1 MSSRVCGPVSVFCAW
16 RPATRANSWRPLAC
30 ERCRPVRVHRALS
43 STCSRAGG
51 HSSTPWPRMA
61 SATTATFAAPATTT
75 DDRRRRS
82 SNKDTRCAMANAL
95 TAQLQQPEI
104 DAMPFAER
112 LALLVDI
119 QHSAML
125 TAALAQRLTRAGMRQ
140 SACMENLDLRTP
152 LGLDR
157 STMQALASGLWIR
170 QHRNVLIS
178 GAAGI
183 GKSWIACALGNQAA
197 RDGVSVLYKR
207 LSRLLDELAVA
218 RLHGRQAR
226 MLKTLAR
233 TRLLI
238 LDDWAMVKLT
248 ADQRRDLMEV
258 IDDRH
263 DRGSTI
269 VATQIPQDSWHLQIG
284 DPTYAD
290 AILDRLVNNAYR
302 LELTGKSMRGNGA
315 RRAVA
320 DPAVDEIGEQSK

>member
-1 MSSRVCGPVSVFCAW
+1 M
-16 RPATRANSWRPLAC
+16 
-30 ERCRPVRVHRALS
+30 
-43 STCSRAGG
+43 
-51 HSSTPWPRMA
+51 
-61 SATTATFAAPATTT
+61 
-75 DDRRRRS
+75 
-82 SNKDTRCAMANAL
+82 
-95 TAQLQQPEI
+95 
-104 DAMPFAER
+104 
-112 LALLVDI
+112 LVDI

-152 LGLDR
+152 RGLDR

-178 GAAGI
+178 GAAGV

-207 LSRLLDELAVA
+207 LSRLLDELAIA

-226 MLKTLAR
+226 LLKTLAR

-320 DPAVDEIGEQSK
+320 DPVGDEIGEQSK

>member
-1 MSSRVCGPVSVFCAW
+1 MYQP
-16 RPATRANSWRPLAC
+16 TIEKL
-30 ERCRPVRVHRALS
+30 HAL
-43 STCSRAGG
+43 RLG
-51 HSSTPWPRMA
+51 
-61 SATTATFAAPATTT
+61 
-75 DDRRRRS
+75 
-82 SNKDTRCAMANAL
+82 AMAEAL
-95 TAQLQQPEI
+95 AAQLRLPEI
-104 DAMPFAER
+104 DALPFSER

-125 TAALAQRLTRAGMRQ
+125 NAALEQRLRRAGMRQ
-140 SACMENLDLRTP
+140 SACVENMDLRTP
-152 LGLDR
+152 RGLDR
-157 STMQALASGLWIR
+157 SSIQALAAGQWIR
-170 QHRNVLIS
+170 QHHNVLITGPS
-178 GAAGI
+178 GI

-226 MLKTLAR
+226 ALKTLAR

-263 DRGSTI
+263 GRASTI
-269 VATQIPQDSWHLQIG
+269 VATQIPLERWHDQIG

-290 AILDRLVNNAYR
+290 AILDRLVHNAYR
-302 LELTGKSMRGNGA
+302 FELKGESMRRTTA
-315 RRAVA
+315 RQPSH
-320 DPAVDEIGEQSK
+320 DKAVDKIDQESE

>member
-1 MSSRVCGPVSVFCAW
+1 MYQP
-16 RPATRANSWRPLAC
+16 TIEKL
-30 ERCRPVRVHRALS
+30 HAL
-43 STCSRAGG
+43 RLG
-51 HSSTPWPRMA
+51 
-61 SATTATFAAPATTT
+61 
-75 DDRRRRS
+75 
-82 SNKDTRCAMANAL
+82 AMANAL
-95 TAQLQQPEI
+95 AAQLQQPGI
-104 DAMPFAER
+104 DALPFSER

-125 TAALAQRLTRAGMRQ
+125 TAALEKRLSRAGMRQ

-152 LGLDR
+152 RGLDR
-157 STMQALASGLWIR
+157 STMAALAGGLWIR
-170 QHRNVLIS
+170 QHRNVLVS

-226 MLKTLAR
+226 ALKTLAR

-238 LDDWAMVKLT
+238 LDDWAMAKLT

-263 DRGSTI
+263 GRGSTI
-269 VATQIPQDSWHLQIG
+269 VATQIPQERWYEQIG

-290 AILDRLVNNAYR
+290 AIMDRLVHNAYR
-302 LELTGKSMRGNGA
+302 LELTGESMRGKAA
-315 RRAVA
+315 RQAA
-320 DPAVDEIGEQSK
+320 AAGQIDDQSK

>member
-1 MSSRVCGPVSVFCAW
+1 MYQP
-16 RPATRANSWRPLAC
+16 TIEKL
-30 ERCRPVRVHRALS
+30 HAL
-43 STCSRAGG
+43 RLG
-51 HSSTPWPRMA
+51 
-61 SATTATFAAPATTT
+61 
-75 DDRRRRS
+75 
-82 SNKDTRCAMANAL
+82 AMAEAL
-95 TAQLQQPEI
+95 AAQLRLPEI
-104 DAMPFAER
+104 DALPFSER

-125 TAALAQRLTRAGMRQ
+125 NAALEQRLRRAGMRQ
-140 SACMENLDLRTP
+140 SACVENMDLRTP
-152 LGLDR
+152 RGLDR
-157 STMQALASGLWIR
+157 SSIQALAAGQWIR
-170 QHRNVLIS
+170 QHHNVLITGPS
-178 GAAGI
+178 GI

-226 MLKTLAR
+226 ALKTLAR

-263 DRGSTI
+263 GRASTI
-269 VATQIPQDSWHLQIG
+269 VATQIPLERWHDQIG

-290 AILDRLVNNAYR
+290 AILDRLVHNAYR
-302 LELTGKSMRGNGA
+302 FELKGESMRRTAA
-315 RRAVA
+315 RQPSH
-320 DPAVDEIGEQSK
+320 DEAVDKVDQESE